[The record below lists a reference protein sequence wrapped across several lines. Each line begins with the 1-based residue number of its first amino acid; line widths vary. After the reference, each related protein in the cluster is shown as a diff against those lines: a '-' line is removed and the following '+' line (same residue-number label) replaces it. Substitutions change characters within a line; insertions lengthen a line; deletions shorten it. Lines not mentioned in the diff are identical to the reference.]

1 MFGQLNE
8 YLTAVLIALVIAFIG
23 IALFFKWISKK

>member
-23 IALFFKWISKK
+23 IALFLKWISKK